1 MVISE
6 DMLNLAVGTDAVTTF
21 FTAYN
26 VGLSRLGF
34 EPLAWILFDG
44 IWFKS
49 FIHTFIIAH
58 LSMYERQRR

>member
-6 DMLNLAVGTDAVTTF
+6 DMLNLAVGTGAVTTF

-34 EPLAWILFDG
+34 EPLALILFDG
-44 IWFKS
+44 IWF
-49 FIHTFIIAH
+49 
-58 LSMYERQRR
+58 